1 MLQHGKALYAKW
13 YSWYIWNKTEAV
25 MKLLVIPAGYTYIPV
40 NVYLIYFMQG
50 FISVADR
57 ALLFSVPCTWGK
69 RENKNGVCTYAGTD
83 VVRFLLSYRTLYANC
98 VLIYL
103 NFQFILK
110 RKYLKYLQK
119 VKCTP
124 FPWVM
129 GYGEANACK
138 LQMHAKYNH
147 CTVHSCTP
155 IGTTIPSIRLSHVA
169 WLAW

>member
-124 FPWVM
+124 FPWGMV
-129 GYGEANACK
+129 K
-138 LQMHAKYNH
+138 RMHANCKCMQNTITAQ
-147 CTVHSCTP
+147 CTVAH
-155 IGTTIPSIRLSHVA
+155 L
-169 WLAW
+169 